1 MYKNAVGRCSL
12 VLLALILLAAIGCG
26 GVAKNTFMQVATPTP
41 TPIPSPTPIPT
52 PTPTPTPVP
61 TPTPIVPPPTPTPS
75 PTPTPIPT
83 PTPVTM
89 SAMVFVGSSLSGGLT
104 VFRLHP
110 DGTLAAVQG
119 DGTTGNPLPS
129 ALAHSGG
136 SLVMAQQLSNS
147 SSAQVQLFTVNRQTG
162 GLSLTGT
169 ASIPATVPDALNG
182 PETLMAAM
190 SDEFAYIGT
199 ANGIY
204 GFSLANGN
212 LVPVPGSPFQK
223 TNAANPARLSAYSHL
238 RLKDTFL
245 IAAHGTTLQAFQI
258 GADGELIPRGEAQT
272 NGSLAGMEIDPADRW
287 VYGSFAGKLV
297 ALPFNSASGTFGTPV
312 LSPVTNQS
320 PGASKGRIAASPSGK
335 FLYQTYDD
343 QPAINVY
350 AVDQQ
355 TGKIT
360 FSSQVTAEDFGKGI
374 ALDPNGKFLIATS
387 GDDTGQHTL
396 VYSVNETTGGLT
408 RLPGTQSI
416 GSTTKPIDILTAIF

>member
-26 GVAKNTFMQVATPTP
+26 GIAKTTFMQVATPTP

-89 SAMVFVGSSLSGGLT
+89 SATVFVGSSLPGGLT
-104 VFRLHP
+104 VFKLHP
-110 DGTLAAVQG
+110 DGALAAVQG

-147 SSAQVQLFTVNRQTG
+147 SSAQIQLFAVNRQTS
-162 GLSLTGT
+162 GLTLTGT
-169 ASIPATVPDALNG
+169 ASIPATALDAPNG
-182 PETLMAAM
+182 AGTLTAVMN
-190 SDEFAYIGT
+190 DEFAYIGT

-204 GFSLANGN
+204 GFSLANGT
-212 LVPVPGSPFQK
+212 LAPVPGSPFQK
-223 TNAANPARLSAYSHL
+223 TSSDPAHLAYSHL

-245 IAAHGTTLQAFQI
+245 LAAHGTTLQAFQI
-258 GADGELIPRGEAQT
+258 GADGELIPRGNAQI
-272 NGSLAGMEIDPADRW
+272 NGSLAGMEVDPADRW
-287 VYGSFAGKLV
+287 VYGSFAGKLI

-320 PGASKGRIAASPSGK
+320 QGASKGRIAVSPSGK

-350 AVDQQ
+350 AIDQQ

-360 FSSQVTAEDFGKGI
+360 LSSQVSAEDLGKGI
-374 ALDPNGKFLIATS
+374 ALDPDGKFLIATS

-396 VYSVNETTGGLT
+396 VYSVNEATGALT

-416 GSTTKPIDILTAIF
+416 GSTTKPTDILTAIF